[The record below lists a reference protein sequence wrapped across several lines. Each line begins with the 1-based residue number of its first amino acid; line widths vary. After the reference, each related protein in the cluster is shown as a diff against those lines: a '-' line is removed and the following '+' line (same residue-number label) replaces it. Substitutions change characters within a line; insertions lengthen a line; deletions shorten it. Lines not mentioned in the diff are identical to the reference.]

1 MGFFDFGL
9 SDIVGPLVSGF
20 FGSEGQEDANSANA
34 AMAKSQMD
42 FQERMSNTAYQRAVN
57 DMKAAG
63 LNPMLAYTQGGASTP
78 GGSTAVM
85 GNKAAAAVDAA
96 TKTMQAQTASAQIAN
111 INADTENKRVTSDL
125 IRAQIGQTNAS
136 AGQALATTKQAEAT
150 TDKIREEIKNIPQ
163 EGVRLAAATHQLQ
176 EQASLMSQQSATQA
190 EITKVQAQTL
200 LNLRM
205 QNILTDGQI
214 QKIVSETKLLGLDIQ
229 SAEKFSN
236 LARDAKQFAPIL
248 DILKLL
254 ATGRR

>member
-20 FGSEGQEDANSANA
+20 FASEGQEEANSANA
-34 AMAKSQMD
+34 AMSQRQMN
-42 FQERMSNTAYQRAVN
+42 FQERMSNTSYQRAVA
-57 DMKAAG
+57 DMKSAG

-85 GNKAAAAVDAA
+85 GNKAASAVDAA
-96 TKTMQAQTASAQIAN
+96 TRTMQAQLNSAQVAN
-111 INADTENKRVTSDL
+111 VNADTENKRVTSDL

-136 AGQALATTKQAEAT
+136 AGQAVASTRQADAT
-150 TDKIREEIKNIPQ
+150 TDKIREEIRNIPQ
-163 EGVRLAAATHQLQ
+163 EGLRLIATTHMLEQ
-176 EQASLMSQQSATQA
+176 QASLMSQQAATQA

-205 QNILTDGQI
+205 QNLLTDGQI